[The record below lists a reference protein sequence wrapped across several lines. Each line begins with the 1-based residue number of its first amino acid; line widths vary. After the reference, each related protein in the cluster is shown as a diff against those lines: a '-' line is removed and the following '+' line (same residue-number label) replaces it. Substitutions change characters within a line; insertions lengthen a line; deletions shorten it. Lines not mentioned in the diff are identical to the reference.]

1 MGSIVD
7 GISSLFGGGS
17 NQRNQKND
25 QNSSGSALGD
35 AYGTVGKAGGQFA
48 NQGGYLSGG
57 SAGALGMQGGTLQNQ
72 NNQATQENGL
82 ANTAAN
88 TYNQNYGNAISA
100 MLGADGFTPY
110 GGAAGGEMQPGGGR
124 GMRPGGGAGGMGGGM
139 SYNPN
144 FNPYAATGDS
154 LISQYSDKV
163 APGYQNAVNAAQ
175 HDDLS
180 RGITGANTMGPAQ
193 DQQIRQAQ
201 ASDVAN
207 FGRNLGVQAQQE
219 KYNRLGNAISMIN
232 GAGQTAMN
240 GYQNAG
246 NTYGNVAQGY
256 GSQSSGYGNLAN
268 GFGNTGNNYLNQA
281 RGYGDVSTGYQNGAN
296 SYGNAGQQQ
305 QQNLYSLAGLFGA

>member
-48 NQGGYLSGG
+48 NQSGYLSGG
-57 SAGALGMQGGTLQNQ
+57 SAGALGMEGGTLQNQ
-72 NNQATQENGL
+72 NNQANQMNGL
-82 ANTAAN
+82 ANTAAG

-100 MLGADGFTPY
+100 MLGADGFTP
-110 GGAAGGEMQPGGGR
+110 AGG
-124 GMRPGGGAGGMGGGM
+124 GMRPGGGAGGGAGGGM

-144 FNPYAATGDS
+144 FNPYATTGDS

-193 DQQIRQAQ
+193 NQQIRQAQ

-207 FGRNLGVQAQQE
+207 FGRNLGVQAEQE
-219 KYNRLGNAISMIN
+219 KYNRLGSAISMIN

-246 NTYGNVAQGY
+246 NGYGNVAQGY

-296 SYGNAGQQQ
+296 SYGGAGQQQ